1 MKISQFC
8 LRKGR
13 DIFKMRE
20 LKKFEGCLLGG
31 AAGDAL
37 GYAVEFRSA
46 DEIKKKYGE
55 AGITRYELKDGK
67 ALISDG
73 TQMTMFTANGILF
86 GATRE
91 KINGIMAPISHYIH
105 KAYKDWFRTQMP
117 GILTDNDIVS
127 WIYYLKALRA
137 KRAPGSTCLYALSS
151 GVMGALEHPI
161 NTSKGCGGMVRVA
174 PIGLY
179 FDKEEYGTER
189 IDLMGA
195 KAAAITHG
203 HPLGF
208 VSASAFVHIINN
220 AAYTDENLYNIVYD
234 CIDTLEGTRQ
244 TYPETGELIELI
256 ERAVKLAGREMDDT
270 EAIRRLCRNGGLC
283 GEETLAV
290 GVYCS
295 LKYQNSFEKAIVA
308 AVNHSGDSNSTGAV
322 TGNIMGAYLG
332 IDAIPSYYID
342 DLELRIELEELAND
356 LFTGC
361 PDDAEYNESW
371 KRKYIDCDRRLK

>member
-1 MKISQFC
+1 
-8 LRKGR
+8 
-13 DIFKMRE
+13 MRE

-46 DEIKKKYGE
+46 EEIKKKYGD

-73 TQMTMFTANGILF
+73 TQMTLFTANGILF

-91 KINGIMAPISHYIH
+91 CINGVMAPISHYIH
-105 KAYKDWFRTQMP
+105 KAYKDWLRTQMP
-117 GILTDNDIVS
+117 ALFKDEDIVS
-127 WIYYLKALRA
+127 WIYYLKALNS

-151 GVMGALEHPI
+151 GVMGTLEHPV
-161 NTSKGCGGMVRVA
+161 NSSKGCGGMIRMA
-174 PIGLY
+174 PIGLF

-189 IDLMGA
+189 VDLMGA

-208 VSASAFVHIINN
+208 VSASAYVHIINN

-234 CIDTLEGTRQ
+234 CIDTLEGTKE
-244 TYPETGELIELI
+244 TYPETAELIELI
-256 ERAVKLAGREMDDT
+256 ERAVRLAGREIDDT
-270 EAIRRLCRNGGLC
+270 DAIRRLCRNGGLC
-283 GEETLAV
+283 AEETLAV
-290 GVYCS
+290 GIYCS

-308 AVNHSGDSNSTGAV
+308 AVNHSGASNSTGAV
-322 TGNIMGAYLG
+322 TGSIMGAYLG
-332 IDAIPSYYID
+332 IDAIPEYYLE
-342 DLELRIELEELAND
+342 DLELNLEIREIAND

-361 PDDAEYNESW
+361 PEDVEYNESW
-371 KRKYIDCDRRLK
+371 KKKYIECDRRLK

>member
-1 MKISQFC
+1 
-8 LRKGR
+8 
-13 DIFKMRE
+13 MRE

-37 GYAVEFRSA
+37 GYAVEFKSA
-46 DEIKKKYGE
+46 EEIKKKYGDG
-55 AGITRYELKDGK
+55 GITRYELKDGK

-91 KINGIMAPISHYIH
+91 RLNGIMAPVCHYIH

-117 GILTDNDIVS
+117 GLFKDEDIVS
-127 WIYYLKALRA
+127 WIYYLRALNS

-161 NTSKGCGGMVRVA
+161 NSSKGCGGMIRVA

-234 CIDTLEGTRQ
+234 CLDTLEGTKE
-244 TYPETGELIELI
+244 TYPETADLIELI
-256 ERAVKLAGREMDDT
+256 ERAVRLAGREMDDA

-283 GEETLAV
+283 GDEALAV
-290 GVYCS
+290 GIYCS

-322 TGNIMGAYLG
+322 TGSIIGAYLG
-332 IDAIPSYYID
+332 VDAIPEYYLEN
-342 DLELRIELEELAND
+342 LELKIEIEELAND
-356 LFTGC
+356 LFSGC
-361 PDDAEYNESW
+361 PEDVEHNESW
-371 KRKYIDCDRRLK
+371 KRKYIDCDRRMK